1 MRSLA
6 SQGRGICTLNRWGV
20 RQGIE
25 SPGGDLRKSSE
36 SVCKSQNFRRQ
47 NFQGHLYFHSGR
59 DTFFYRIWT
68 TMRSNDDGELKA
80 VYV

>member
-6 SQGRGICTLNRWGV
+6 CQGRGICTELLGS

-25 SPGGDLRKSSE
+25 SPGGDLRKSCE
-36 SVCKSQNFRRQ
+36 SVCKSQNFQRQ
-47 NFQGHLYFHSGR
+47 NFQVHFHSGR

-68 TMRSNDDGELKA
+68 TVEGDDDGELKA